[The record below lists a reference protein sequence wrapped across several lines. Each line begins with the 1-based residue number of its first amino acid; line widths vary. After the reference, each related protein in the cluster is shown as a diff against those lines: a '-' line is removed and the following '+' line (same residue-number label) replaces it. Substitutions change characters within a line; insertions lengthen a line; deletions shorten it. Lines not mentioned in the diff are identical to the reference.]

1 MRLIGFNFTK
11 IQAERFK
18 DRAESIKFNTKI
30 NLSSIE
36 PIKSDALKTKEE
48 IVRINFTYT
57 LSYEPEF
64 AKVEL
69 SGYAVL
75 ALDPKLAKDVIK
87 GFKDKG
93 TSDEFR
99 VFVLNVILKKV
110 NLKALQLEEELG
122 LPLHLPLV
130 SLNKD
135 SLKEKKEE

>member
-18 DRAESIKFNTKI
+18 DRAESIKFSTKI

-36 PIKSDALKTKEE
+36 PINSEALKTKEE

-75 ALDPKLAKDVIK
+75 ALDAKLAKEVIK

-135 SLKEKKEE
+135 SLKEKKE